1 MANLIESMGYNLGKV
16 HVGLIAYM
24 CDLYRKNPAPLES
37 FLTTLEVP
45 VPGEPKPI
53 REWKSRQGRVDLA
66 IFDGDEENPCFI
78 IEMKVDD
85 HETDQQLERYTDA
98 TEYLKANARLLIT
111 LGNGEYYQRRE
122 NQNGFIWIKLSDFA
136 KAVESACIANIS
148 VINDWSIALR
158 NELERRDSVKHND
171 RGNINSYRSG
181 SWNITLLGQLR
192 EELPPELCEAIGNR
206 PTCYTYG
213 PEPDTILN
221 FGGGLGNL
229 FGDGPGNLYAEINK
243 NGNLNVKI
251 EFRNLGDPNEREEL
265 YENIQQ
271 NLLEDLNNAQLPN
284 KGYHPRHR
292 SATLVSIPI
301 GLAKYNDRKLGYAP
315 GLAHQDTV
323 GMLTAGLEQLYQVL

>member
-24 CDLYRKNPAPLES
+24 CDLYQENPAPLES

-53 REWKSRQGRVDLA
+53 REWASGQGKVDLA

-85 HETDQQLERYTDA
+85 HETDKQLKRYTDA
-98 TEYLKANARLLIT
+98 TEYLNANARLLIT
-111 LGNGEYYQRRE
+111 LGNGEYFQRRE
-122 NQNGFIWIKLSDFA
+122 NQNGFTWTKLSDFA
-136 KAVESACIANIS
+136 EAVESARVADIS

-192 EELPPELCEAIGNR
+192 EELTPALCEEIGIR

-213 PEPDTILN
+213 PAPDTILH
-221 FGGGLGNL
+221 

-243 NGNLNVKI
+243 NGKLNVKI
-251 EFRNLGDPNEREEL
+251 GFNNHNDHNECGEL
-265 YENIQQ
+265 YGNIQE
-271 NLLEDLNNAQLPN
+271 NLLADLNNAQQPN
-284 KGYHPRHR
+284 RGYRRGSR

-301 GLAKYNDRKLGYAP
+301 GLATYNDGKLGYAP

-323 GMLTAGLEQLYQVL
+323 GMLTAGLEQLYQAL